1 MNMSFE
7 ASSMGIISHFM
18 PVDVMVQVIL
28 HIIIGIIPFIIGI
41 MPFIIGIIP
50 PIIGIIPLII
60 GIIPLIMG
68 IFIGIVVAAVV
79 IVSSVGSLRRFV
91 TMGLRGADLPKQ
103 RKMYGALHFGLID
116 WRLRS

>member
-28 HIIIGIIPFIIGI
+28 HIIIGI

-91 TMGLRGADLPKQ
+91 TLVYEAQ
-103 RKMYGALHFGLID
+103 TC
-116 WRLRS
+116 RSNERCTVLCILV